1 MTQWAPVVF
10 GRTPASDSWWRAVP
24 EGLDETGWLGT
35 VIHAA
40 VSGGHELA
48 RRPRFL
54 LAQSTTHR
62 IVGVA
67 CQATDLSADM
77 WSDGQRELYCFV
89 GWAAARSGG
98 SDPGAPQ
105 LDELERNYVR
115 WAAPVYARM
124 LVKVWEAPSTA
135 SFAPELTMPEP
146 ALWEPAA
153 DRPERGPRPGEGLW
167 PKEAWPA
174 LWTAVQAVRQ
184 PLICV
189 VGWQNESSARSEA
202 ATHLGAADAP
212 ARALPVAPRREEP
225 ELVAPD
231 EKQTLEDLPSPVP
244 VASPPDLSF
253 PATRPASQPPAKRP
267 AGWLQRPS
275 RLSTRGKVGA
285 AAVGVAAIAAVVAVI
300 VAGTGSGPVTTSTP
314 PVTLQVSFP
323 ASVKPIA
330 GSLIHYVDG
339 TLSAGQSTARMAVW
353 SGSSAPGPASCMSA
367 LKAAPAATRV
377 TARAGL
383 RICIQLKGK
392 PAKYGNVEISKVT
405 RAAVTAVATIWS

>member
-1 MTQWAPVVF
+1 
-10 GRTPASDSWWRAVP
+10 
-24 EGLDETGWLGT
+24 
-35 VIHAA
+35 
-40 VSGGHELA
+40 
-48 RRPRFL
+48 
-54 LAQSTTHR
+54 
-62 IVGVA
+62 
-67 CQATDLSADM
+67 
-77 WSDGQRELYCFV
+77 
-89 GWAAARSGG
+89 
-98 SDPGAPQ
+98 
-105 LDELERNYVR
+105 
-115 WAAPVYARM
+115 M

>member
-1 MTQWAPVVF
+1 
-10 GRTPASDSWWRAVP
+10 
-24 EGLDETGWLGT
+24 
-35 VIHAA
+35 
-40 VSGGHELA
+40 
-48 RRPRFL
+48 
-54 LAQSTTHR
+54 
-62 IVGVA
+62 
-67 CQATDLSADM
+67 M

-105 LDELERNYVR
+105 LDELERNYIR

-135 SFAPELTMPEP
+135 SFAPELTRPVP
-146 ALWEPAA
+146 TLWEPAA
-153 DRPERGPRPGEGLW
+153 DRTERGPCPDEGLW
-167 PKEAWPA
+167 PEEAWSA
-174 LWTAVQAVRQ
+174 LWAAVQAVRQ

-202 ATHLGAADAP
+202 ATHLGTADAP

-225 ELVAPD
+225 ELVAPHD
-231 EKQTLEDLPSPVP
+231 EQALEELQSPVP
-244 VASPPDLSF
+244 ITPPADLPL
-253 PATRPASQPPAKRP
+253 PATGPASEPP

-285 AAVGVAAIAAVVAVI
+285 AALGIAAIAAVVTVI

-314 PVTLQVSFP
+314 PITLQVRFP
-323 ASVKPIA
+323 ASVKPTVD
-330 GSLIHYVDG
+330 SLIQYADG

-353 SGSSAPGPASCMSA
+353 SGSSASGPASCISA

-383 RICIQLKGK
+383 RICLQLKGK
-392 PAKYGNVEISKVT
+392 PAKYGNVEVTKVT
-405 RAAVTAVATIWS
+405 KAAVTAVATIWS